1 MPQHTNMLNA
11 ALNAF
16 EIAEMEVDNA
26 YQAVSDE
33 RRFTGRV
40 HPLTDAAW
48 QNAVSNLNR
57 ARRAVKR
64 ATIHD
69 TRY

>member
-1 MPQHTNMLNA
+1 MPANSNMTNA
-11 ALNAF
+11 ALNAYEAA
-16 EIAEMEVDNA
+16 EIEVDNA
-26 YQAVSDE
+26 YAAVCDE

-48 QNAVSNLNR
+48 QNAVANLNR
-57 ARRAVKR
+57 ARRAVQR

-69 TRY
+69 RRH